1 MWGSHVLQFSEF
13 INIVS
18 ILFYN
23 LIEFIILLYTFLI
36 VSFPQYK
43 NYIIFLISFGKFSDV
58 LPSFTFATAIA
69 NLRSICLGLNVFS
82 PSPYFALYLASDSK
96 KD

>member
-43 NYIIFLISFGKFSDV
+43 KYIIFLISFSKFSDV
-58 LPSFTFATAIA
+58 LPSFTCATATG
-69 NLRSICLGLNVFS
+69 NL
-82 PSPYFALYLASDSK
+82 
-96 KD
+96 

>member
-1 MWGSHVLQFSEF
+1 MWGSYVLQFLEF

-36 VSFPQYK
+36 VSFPRYK
-43 NYIIFLISFGKFSDV
+43 KYIIFLISFSQFSDL
-58 LPSFTFATAIA
+58 LPSFTCATATG
-69 NLRSICLGLNVFS
+69 NL
-82 PSPYFALYLASDSK
+82 
-96 KD
+96 